1 MFICLFLRL
10 LWDGRGVA
18 GRWCGVSSWCG
29 GGVECGGGA
38 DMLFCCVV
46 VVVLWCV
53 FCVVFCLGGVCFAR
67 FFCGLLYESPGGNQ
81 VDGLPPVL
89 HMTERARRA

>member
-1 MFICLFLRL
+1 
-10 LWDGRGVA
+10 
-18 GRWCGVSSWCG
+18 
-29 GGVECGGGA
+29 
-38 DMLFCCVV
+38 MLFCYVV

-53 FCVVFCLGGVCFAR
+53 CCVVFCLGGVCFAR

-89 HMTERARRA
+89 HDWFRTTPRANETPFSTSCTAAGRKRAVGPA